1 MLPQNL
7 AALGLSPPVPEL
19 EGCFGGASID
29 GVVVPR
35 RSQAARETSA
45 ICIFQAAGTCGPH
58 RSVDLVSGSTLD
70 AKRYNGRSNLRMINQ
85 SNFGGVSPRAVTSSD
100 IVTPPSICLRFSG
113 AVVLNGSGFCGLIWP
128 VVTPFEAVTYTIVS
142 GVS

>member
-1 MLPQNL
+1 MMERPFCSPWLDLAGVWPLVLPQNL
-7 AALGLSPPVPEL
+7 AALGLSPRVPEL

-58 RSVDLVSGSTLD
+58 RSVDLVSGSTL
-70 AKRYNGRSNLRMINQ
+70 
-85 SNFGGVSPRAVTSSD
+85 
-100 IVTPPSICLRFSG
+100 
-113 AVVLNGSGFCGLIWP
+113 
-128 VVTPFEAVTYTIVS
+128 
-142 GVS
+142 